1 METTIVIIFLLIFIV
16 IQEYFNKQERK
27 KLIDAYL
34 AKNITELKQAEAIE
48 KSKPIPPPA
57 EVSPDFIPMD
67 EVTDEQFDVAIRKE
81 LGEETVADKFKEK
94 FAKVRRQV
102 GR

>member
-1 METTIVIIFLLIFIV
+1 
-16 IQEYFNKQERK
+16 
-27 KLIDAYL
+27 
-34 AKNITELKQAEAIE
+34 
-48 KSKPIPPPA
+48 
-57 EVSPDFIPMD
+57 MD